1 MMTSG
6 SAAGGVIFG
15 IIPILM
21 FLVNVGLLGL
31 GIYLLIL
38 LIRLAKR
45 GIELLDLQIAEKRR
59 TRRDDLN
66 RGDQGGNEFL

>member
-1 MMTSG
+1 M
-6 SAAGGVIFG
+6 
-15 IIPILM
+15 
-21 FLVNVGLLGL
+21 
-31 GIYLLIL
+31 LIL

-59 TRRDDLN
+59 TGRDDLN

>member
-6 SAAGGVIFG
+6 SATGGVIFG

>member
-6 SAAGGVIFG
+6 PSGGGFIFG

-59 TRRDDLN
+59 TRRDDRN